1 MSGNIIAQAIAFA
14 SYFIVTRLFSPED
27 IGIYNIFFSY
37 IEVLIIFSTGKYEM
51 ATVLADS
58 DREAMSVA
66 RFALRTNTIF
76 SILLLTTV
84 LAYYI
89 ISHPFLDMHKASQ
102 SSLEIGSPYMLLD
115 SHSFSNNF
123 PSSNFNFQLFLL
135 VPPMVFFCGT
145 SRVYSFLF
153 NRKRSFLPISLS
165 EMLGSGV
172 VSILKVAFGFLSRL
186 SAIWSTLGLPLATVL
201 GKGASNLSYL
211 LRLRKL
217 DYPTDITKA
226 ERRSAA
232 RKFRNFPLYTM
243 PKEFIS
249 SLSSNLP
256 FIWLALYFDKAE
268 VGLYGLALTFIFR
281 PVNILNGVFEK
292 LLNVRVAEMVRMKQS
307 IGGFVGHFFL
317 IVNLIALPV
326 VVVGFLFG
334 GDIFAFFFGDRW
346 EGCSYYIRCL
356 LPFSFVVLTSTSLS
370 FLFGVF
376 GHQRTEFLFFVILL
390 CMRVAAIIAGI
401 IMNDFHLGILFFC
414 LSGVAI
420 YLAMIAWYIFT
431 IRRYE
436 YSRSQ
441 TPSAFV

>member
-76 SILLLTTV
+76 SILLVTIALILWTCIK
-84 LAYYI
+84 LPKL
-89 ISHPFLDMHKASQ
+89 HW
-102 SSLEIGSPYMLLD
+102 SLGPPT
-115 SHSFSNNF
+115 FSNNF
-123 PSSNFNFQLFLL
+123 QLSTFNFQLLLL

-153 NRKRSFLPISLS
+153 NRKRNYLPISLS
-165 EMLGSGV
+165 DMLGSGV
-172 VSILKVAFGFLSRL
+172 VSILKVAFGFISRL
-186 SAIWSTLGLPLATVL
+186 SSVWCTLGLPLATVI

-217 DYPTDITKA
+217 DYPTDITKV
-226 ERRSAA
+226 ERRRAA
-232 RKFRNFPLYTM
+232 RKFRNFPFYTM

-268 VGLYGLALTFIFR
+268 VGLFGLALTFIFR

-292 LLNVRVAEMVRMKQS
+292 LLNVRVAEMVRQRQS
-307 IGGFVGHFFL
+307 IGAYIRRFFL
-317 IVNLIALPV
+317 IVNLIALPIV
-326 VVVGFLFG
+326 VIGFLFG

-370 FLFGVF
+370 FLFGIF
-376 GHQRTEFLFFVILL
+376 GRQRTEFLFFVALFCL
-390 CMRVAAIIAGI
+390 RVAAIIVGI
-401 IMNDFHLGILFFC
+401 NMHDFQLGILLFSM
-414 LSGVAI
+414 SGVAI

-431 IRRYE
+431 IRSYE
-436 YSRSQ
+436 FSRSQ
-441 TPSAFV
+441 TPKAFV